1 MVQQLTEEQK
11 AAIDNYADEIASLAG
26 FVEICRLRPGYQ
38 LGSLGNKALLSE
50 AREIFQNSIDQ
61 IVDKSSPANWFGLYY
76 DERTLEVTC
85 EDNGKG
91 IPLNDLMRVFTK
103 EYTSRNYTRRKGEYP
118 SGLHGVGA
126 KVVNALSSE
135 FLVQSYKYTGE
146 AAEIRFKEGKPVYKE
161 PKTIPNKSKKNGT
174 LVSFIPDTSILGDI
188 DLPWKE
194 LFHFVKKIMSLTPIG
209 TIMTFEAI
217 DKSGVKYH
225 ENVVN
230 KDGILYN
237 MISKMSN
244 PLVKP
249 IMFGADDGTHKVEVV
264 IDYDLGTNGP
274 SDMEN
279 ITSFCNFCITRTEGS
294 THVKGTID
302 GITAWFTKYMN
313 NIYLIN
319 QKAKEKL
326 KITNNDVKCG
336 LNVIINGAHIEP
348 VFENQGKDVI
358 ANPDMVDFCKDTV
371 IKGLDD
377 WAKNNPNDLQK
388 VAKFLK
394 DVAENRQKQEAGKAK
409 IVQKYQQNV
418 LTGLPAKYIRPL
430 GKENIELII
439 VEGDSAKG
447 NVVEGRNAK
456 TQGIFP
462 IRGKISNAFRKSRQE
477 FFSNEEIQGIIK
489 IVFGREWKPGEK
501 FTLEDCKVSK
511 VIFMADADVDGNH
524 ICKLLLSI
532 FVVYFPFMI
541 EAGMIYKA
549 IPPLYSVR
557 IQKKEKYF
565 VEQLDIIKYIQKIFV
580 EEHKITFT
588 DGKPLESKDITIL
601 FMRNTDYVYYIE
613 RMANTFALNPYLLE
627 MILFNYISNG
637 DKIDVSK
644 LQKSVRTAYR
654 FMDVY
659 RMKDGTVEVKGVI
672 DKSNVAIINNAF
684 VTICENLINIMKSND
699 KFYYIVDGKK
709 LTLYEVCLLYN
720 SSTPNGISRYK
731 GLGEMSTEKLQES
744 VLLPEFRTLIRY
756 TLDDIKETQELM
768 RSYESDPKKILGL
781 IGNVTRDDLID

>member
-11 AAIDNYADEIASLAG
+11 AAIDNYADEIASLSG

-61 IVDKSSPANWFGLYY
+61 IVDKSSPANWFKLSY

-135 FLVQSYKYTGE
+135 FLVQSFKYTGE
-146 AAEIRFKEGKPVYKE
+146 AAEIRFKEGIPVYKE
-161 PKTIPNKSKKNGT
+161 AKPIPNKSKKNGT

-209 TIMTFEAI
+209 TNMTFEAI
-217 DKSGVKYH
+217 DKNGVKYH
-225 ENVVN
+225 EDVVN

-294 THVKGTID
+294 THVKGTLD

-319 QKAKEKL
+319 QKAKDKL

-371 IKGLDD
+371 IKGLDN

-409 IVQKYQQNV
+409 IVQKYQQNI
-418 LTGLPAKYIRPL
+418 LTGLPAKYVRPL
-430 GKENIELII
+430 GKTNITVII

-447 NVVEGRNAK
+447 NVVEGRDPK
-456 TQGIFP
+456 TMGVYP
-462 IRGKISNAFRKSRQE
+462 IRGKLANAFRKSKQE
-477 FFSNEEIQGIIK
+477 FFSNEEVQGIVR
-489 IVFGREWKPGEK
+489 IVFGKEWKPGEK
-501 FTLEDCKVSK
+501 FTLEDCKVSR
-511 VIFMADADVDGNH
+511 VVFMADADVDRL
-524 ICKLLLSI
+524 ILS
-532 FVVYFPFMI
+532 
-541 EAGMIYKA
+541 
-549 IPPLYSVR
+549 
-557 IQKKEKYF
+557 
-565 VEQLDIIKYIQKIFV
+565 
-580 EEHKITFT
+580 
-588 DGKPLESKDITIL
+588 
-601 FMRNTDYVYYIE
+601 
-613 RMANTFALNPYLLE
+613 
-627 MILFNYISNG
+627 
-637 DKIDVSK
+637 
-644 LQKSVRTAYR
+644 
-654 FMDVY
+654 
-659 RMKDGTVEVKGVI
+659 
-672 DKSNVAIINNAF
+672 
-684 VTICENLINIMKSND
+684 
-699 KFYYIVDGKK
+699 
-709 LTLYEVCLLYN
+709 
-720 SSTPNGISRYK
+720 
-731 GLGEMSTEKLQES
+731 
-744 VLLPEFRTLIRY
+744 
-756 TLDDIKETQELM
+756 
-768 RSYESDPKKILGL
+768 
-781 IGNVTRDDLID
+781 